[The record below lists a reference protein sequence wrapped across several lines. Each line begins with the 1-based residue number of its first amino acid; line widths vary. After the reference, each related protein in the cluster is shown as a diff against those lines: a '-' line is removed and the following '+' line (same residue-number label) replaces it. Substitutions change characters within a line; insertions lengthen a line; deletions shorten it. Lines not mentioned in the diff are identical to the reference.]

1 MLCHSCGEMR
11 FSVGCRGHDWLMHE
25 LNQSFC
31 EQGVIES
38 LDANLT

>member
-1 MLCHSCGEMR
+1 MSQLWRDE
-11 FSVGCRGHDWLMHE
+11 VQRGLQRAHDWLMHE